1 MAITGTNGPDYLQG
15 TNGDDLIQGF
25 AGDDVLLGLEGN
37 DTLEGGSGN
46 DFLTGGAGSDIL
58 DGGEGAYDWVFYD
71 GPGGSITVNL
81 LTGSIIQ
88 GADQDWVSG
97 IENVGGTD
105 WADSMLGDGGD
116 NMLQGRGGDDWLDG
130 GAGFDTA
137 DYYHAGGGVTVDLL
151 AGTATGGDGNDALWN
166 FESVNGSAYADV
178 LRGTDGTNY
187 FSGNGGDDLI
197 DGRGGQDW
205 VFYDSAAGP
214 IQVTLSDGKATG
226 GGGNDT
232 LISIENV
239 AGTGFDDFLA
249 GDAADNVL
257 QGRGGNDILDG
268 GAGFDTVDYYHAPG
282 SVNVNLATRTVS
294 GADGVDQINGFE
306 GITGSS
312 FDDTLVGDAG
322 NNGIHGLGGDDFI
335 DGGAGNDHIGYWDAT
350 AGVNVNLA
358 TGTASGGSGLD
369 TLVSI
374 ESVSGSMHDDVLV
387 GNNDGNGLHG
397 EDGNDTLQGN
407 GGDDYLV
414 GGRGDDTIDGGA
426 NGMFGDNVSYFSS
439 TAGVTVNLATQS
451 ANDGMGGADIVRN
464 IEHIEG
470 SLYGDSLTGDG
481 QTNWFRPHSGN
492 DSVNGAGGQD
502 VVMYESSESA
512 VDVNLRAGSATGT
525 WIGTDTLV
533 SIEAVHASRFN
544 DTVQLSDVLGNPAN
558 PQQGGYVFGRA
569 GNDLLQ
575 GGNLNDNFIGGSGDD
590 ALVGGLGADNAS
602 YFDDGFDGISTSGV
616 TVNLATGRATD
627 NWGNTDTLTGI
638 EGVAGSEYDD
648 HITGSAAG
656 GEFFSGNGGNDFID
670 GGAGNDFIQGND
682 GNDTLRGGAGSDTF
696 FGGSGNDD
704 IDGGAITDLINYTDL
719 NTADYSSSG
728 AGIVMDLDS
737 GVVQDGMGGTD
748 SVANVNWIVGSG
760 FNDNITGSSGIYFE
774 QFDGGLGND
783 YIDGGAIDAMTF
795 ANSNR
800 VSYVNSGAAVSVDLA
815 AGTATGGMGNDTLV
829 NINHVFGSRFADTLA
844 GSDSAITESFN
855 GRGGNDFIDGAGG
868 IDEVRYTNAGT
879 SVNVNLATGT
889 ASDGETV
896 GGAIGADTLRNI
908 EGVRG
913 GNFGDTLVGGNTAN
927 DAFEFFMGMAG
938 NDYIDGGTGYDRVDY
953 NSSTEGVVVTL
964 GGTGEGSASDG
975 LRVQNGPVGT
985 DRLFN
990 VEAVRGSNFND
1001 VLTGSD
1007 SGAFESFE
1015 GRGGN
1020 DTINGKGGTD
1030 RADYQSSIDAVVV
1043 NLATGTAAD
1052 GWGGTDSLVN
1062 IENVRGSNFND
1073 TITGN
1078 DLANVFHGG
1087 AGADVMNGAGGNDLL
1102 VGGAGNDALTGGAG
1116 ADQFMFEASGNG
1128 IDRIADFMTDDQL
1141 LVAGTVTGRATAG
1154 NGSNLAAGAMQAS
1167 TANGVTTLYIGT
1179 DAVAGADVQIQF
1191 QGTYDPAH
1199 FLATGTSGGYTAI
1212 QLDVPQGGPSRV
1224 AELAVQ
1230 NRATS
1235 VAHADVAANVAGR
1248 STTNEVAVARLLE
1261 ALARANGSH
1270 DVGGDSGSI
1279 GGGDDLDLTAGW
1291 SGMQHDAP
1299 LL

>member
-1 MAITGTNGPDYLQG
+1 MAITGTNGPDNLQG
-15 TNGDDLIQGF
+15 TNGNDLIQGF
-25 AGDDVLLGLEGN
+25 AGDDVLLGLDGN
-37 DTLEGGSGN
+37 DTLEGGDGN

-58 DGGEGAYDWVFYD
+58 NGGEGAYDWAFYD
-71 GPGGSITVNL
+71 GPGGSITANL
-81 LTGSIIQ
+81 LTGIITQ
-88 GADQDWVSG
+88 GADQDSVSG
-97 IENVGGTD
+97 IENVAGTD
-105 WADSMLGDGGD
+105 WNDFILGNDGD

-137 DYYHAGGGVTVDLL
+137 DYFHAAGGVTVDLV
-151 AGTATGGDGNDALWN
+151 AGTATGGDGNDSLWN
-166 FESVNGSAYADV
+166 FESINGSAYADV

-205 VFYDSAAGP
+205 VFYDSATGP
-214 IQVTLSDGKATG
+214 IQVTLSDGKAVG

-239 AGTGFDDFLA
+239 AGTGFDDVLA
-249 GDAADNVL
+249 GNAGDNVL

-268 GAGFDTVDYYHAPG
+268 GAGFDTADYYHASG
-282 SVNVNLATRTVS
+282 SVNVNLSTRTAT
-294 GADGVDQINGFE
+294 GADGTDQIHGFE
-306 GITGSS
+306 SITGSWYS
-312 FDDTLVGDAG
+312 DVLVGDG
-322 NNGIHGLGGDDFI
+322 GHNGFSGLGGDDFI
-335 DGGAGNDHIGYWDAT
+335 DGGAGNDFVGYWDA
-350 AGVNVNLA
+350 AAAVHVDLRDGS
-358 TGTASGGSGLD
+358 ASGGSGLD

-374 ESVSGSMHDDVLV
+374 ESVNGSAYDDTLI
-387 GNNDGNGLHG
+387 GDENDNSLHG
-397 EDGNDTLQGN
+397 EDGNDILLGN

-414 GGRGDDTIDGGA
+414 GGRGNDLIDGGA

-439 TAGVTVNLATQS
+439 TAGVTVNLATQF
-451 ANDGMGGADIVRN
+451 ANDGMGGTDTVRN
-464 IEHIEG
+464 IEHVEG
-470 SLYGDSLTGDG
+470 SLYGDHLTGDF

-492 DSVNGAGGQD
+492 DFVDGAGDQD

-512 VDVNLRAGSATGT
+512 VNVNLRTGTATGA
-525 WIGTDTLV
+525 WIGSDTLV
-533 SIEAVHASRFN
+533 SIEAVHASRFD
-544 DTVQLSDVLGNPAN
+544 DTVQLGDVAGDPAN

-575 GGNLNDNFIGGSGDD
+575 GGNLNDHFIGGSGNDT
-590 ALVGGLGADNAS
+590 LVGGAGSDSAS
-602 YFDDGFDGISTSGV
+602 YFDDGFDGMTTRGV
-616 TVNLATGRATD
+616 TVNLATGTATD
-627 NWGNTDTLTGI
+627 NWGNTDTLIGI

-670 GGAGNDFIQGND
+670 GGGGNDFIQGND
-682 GNDTLRGGAGSDTF
+682 GNDTLRGGAGSDTLA
-696 FGGSGNDD
+696 GGAGDD
-704 IDGGAITDLINYTDL
+704 DMDGGVITDLINYSDL
-719 NTADYSSSG
+719 NTADYSGSTG
-728 AGIVMDLDS
+728 GIVMNLDT
-737 GVVQDGMGGTD
+737 GEVQDGMGGTD
-748 SVANVNWIVGSG
+748 RVANLNWIVGSG
-760 FNDNITGSSGIYFE
+760 FDDRVIGSSGIYFE

-783 YIDGGAIDAMTF
+783 YIDGGAIDAFTMN
-795 ANSNR
+795 NSNR
-800 VSYVNSGAAVSVDLA
+800 VSYVNSGAAVVVNLA

-829 NINHVFGSRFADTLA
+829 NINHVFGSRFADTLT

-879 SVNVNLATGT
+879 AVNVNLALGT
-889 ASDGETV
+889 ASDGELI
-896 GGAIGADTLRNI
+896 GGVIGTDTLRNI

-913 GNFGDTLVGGNTAN
+913 SNHSDTLIGGNTAN
-927 DAFEFFMGMAG
+927 DAFEFFMGMSG

-953 NSSTEGVVVTL
+953 NSSTEGVVVNL

-975 LRVQNGPVGT
+975 LRVNGNLGT
-985 DRLFN
+985 DRLLN
-990 VEAVRGSNFND
+990 IEAVRGSNFND
-1001 VLTGSD
+1001 FLTGSD

-1020 DTINGKGGTD
+1020 DTIDGKGGID
-1030 RADYQSSIDAVVV
+1030 RADYQSSINGVVV

-1052 GWGGTDSLVN
+1052 GWGGTDSLAN

-1073 TITGN
+1073 TILGN
-1078 DLANVFHGG
+1078 DVANVLHGG
-1087 AGADVMNGAGGNDLL
+1087 AGADVMNGGGGNDLL
-1102 VGGAGNDALTGGAG
+1102 AGGAGNDTLTGGAG

-1128 IDRIADFMTDDQL
+1128 IDRIADFMTDDQV
-1141 LVAGTVTGRATAG
+1141 LVAGTITGRASAG

-1167 TANGVTTLYIGT
+1167 TANGITTLYIGT

-1191 QGTYDPAH
+1191 QGTYDPTH
-1199 FLATGTSGGYTAI
+1199 FLATGTSNGYTAI
-1212 QLDVPQGGPSRV
+1212 QLDVPQGGPARV

-1261 ALARANGSH
+1261 ALARVNGSH
-1270 DVGGDSGSI
+1270 DVGRDSTSV
-1279 GGGDDLDLTAGW
+1279 GGGDDLVDLTAGW
-1291 SGMQHDAP
+1291 SGLQHDAP